1 MRQLC
6 LPFLF
11 EKQKLPSLSVFGL
24 QRKPSKLKYIC
35 APLQGFG
42 ELSSCVFL
50 LCKLSTVR
58 HLFQKQKLPSVDVFG
73 LQLKLSKPKYMCTI
87 AMVWWAVFFYLFVC
101 ANYQRWNR
109 QRHLC
114 LLFQK
119 QNLSSVSVFGLQQKL
134 SKPKYMLLENIWKC
148 VKSDETMD
156 GRTVQD

>member
-1 MRQLC
+1 MKPWKDSPSRNEQLKLISILILKFFVVHVIRWDSC
-6 LPFLF
+6 AFPFYLK
-11 EKQKLPSLSVFGL
+11 KQKLPSLSVFGL

-58 HLFQKQKLPSVDVFG
+58 HLFQKQNLP
-73 LQLKLSKPKYMCTI
+73 
-87 AMVWWAVFFYLFVC
+87 
-101 ANYQRWNR
+101 
-109 QRHLC
+109 
-114 LLFQK
+114 
-119 QNLSSVSVFGLQQKL
+119 SVSVFGLQQKL

-156 GRTVQD
+156 GRTVHDPWSHLVFFRGIQRRMLCC